1 MVGRNPQF
9 YEIPDVAY
17 NSIPRLSTSEVNRIA
32 LEEFKTRLD
41 PTTGKMISDNIADLT
56 KNMPGLS
63 LDTIVSSAA
72 MGMNSTT
79 PGMQDL
85 ASADGIAQLQKSNE
99 EIASLKDSVKEK
111 GGVRD
116 SLYGLFKGFVR
127 GGFATFNAPVQ
138 YVESLAR
145 RAYARANGETPTTNP
160 LPFANPDI
168 TFNQLWADFLDDGK
182 VDSGS
187 GFFVD
192 PNSSVGRAQADA
204 ASAYGKINGEAF
216 TFGRYAAN
224 GVGIDPNTNA
234 YNIVSGTIDAIKTI
248 ALDPSTYV
256 PGGALPKTLRG
267 VSKAEEAL
275 KASVGFAT
283 KITEADKL
291 PTVVSQSLDELQ
303 KASETAGQTAANL
316 AEGRLFAKG
325 REIETAAFEDLDKA
339 RLANTKDAETF
350 DDIKMTS
357 DAIKN
362 NKVLQKAFSPQN
374 VAKIVEKV
382 SQEDPATI
390 SATAGRLKADT
401 DNAKTL
407 FDGQVFTD
415 NAIAPITSRN
425 QNTVF
430 GARGDKTLLVGW
442 AAKEQPNLI
451 SLTDKIHDFQFGD
464 ELLNKEGL
472 TLPEFLFTRFGENL
486 QSTKRYDK
494 AVKKEVLQSMET
506 LLANP
511 EVTFDDIFKYLHTE
525 LADDFGVEFVA
536 ALSNIGFDGVQG
548 VRSIWGKKGGFV
560 YFNGPSIV
568 YRSIPLDQIALKEV
582 DSTVPFLD
590 AATDV
595 NNLLSEAKQVRA
607 NSRLSVKNAEKTY
620 KERAA
625 LANETKKL
633 GKQVARDKKNIVTL
647 SQKYE
652 EALKTEAGIADYL
665 DEGMKLDRDM
675 AAKFFLGSKSQML
688 AKVIA
693 TYAGNPERIWRLFGT
708 KIDFNLAQEL
718 SLAKSPEDVLNKLI
732 TFIGKNPEKVS
743 EPLKVGLLGNRYV
756 GTVAQLAKLEKQGIA
771 MPTVAQLDTRL
782 IRVVERLSK
791 AYGRNFRNVAILQLD
806 DIDSVARGLDDW
818 MKIAGYSEK
827 AITTTLNGYG
837 LLKTNAERSN
847 FLLTKLDELMS
858 NLATKEG
865 LDPEVAKNLNVRSL
879 ILKRDREIASNY
891 FVGREAVNGLPEVFM
906 ANGVNQAIPFF
917 PHQLLDDVF
926 MLPSSKELQKAV
938 LKAKE
943 LKAKHGTAVASDWI
957 NSEFGDRWRSLQL
970 TFRVSY
976 VLRNLGEM
984 QVRQYLAGHS
994 SILNHPLGYIAMAI
1008 SNPKGNAMQRL
1019 ASKISK
1025 YDNNVF
1031 GKNFNTELTDD
1042 IADEGLAAI
1051 AEYQTF
1057 MTRHMSRFD
1066 PRIAKVASQVWKDIK
1081 YGEKDFHRYLGEELS
1096 RLSTDPIIRIVAG
1109 GVPEKFL
1116 ATLPKGIN
1124 REDAIVEYFKNGP
1137 GKVHIDTMK
1146 GVSVADDAGV
1156 KPFERIFA
1164 TDDGLRQYLFDPEY
1178 SVSAA
1183 IKLVTGNN
1191 TELIQLL
1198 SSKKTTLADGTLLA
1212 LPKVMTTNAK
1222 GIKIINKSGLNKF
1235 GEELAAADSKLN
1247 MKNIVTKGKIEDSV
1261 ITGKGA
1267 ISSYDKGVDWFF
1279 KNSNRIENKFSLG
1292 PEYRMQYWDYA
1303 ARYAGLLGVED
1314 LRKLKL
1320 EADKSLLTLKIGTVP
1335 ITLSN
1340 KKGVYK
1346 TIEAALAKA
1355 EKSGAVGTLSL
1366 REVDNMAAARASDAV
1381 KELFYDAARQKN
1393 FLFALRIIFPFAN
1406 AQYNTLQKWVE
1417 LAVQNPVKVYRAGQ
1431 LLRGLQQPGSS
1442 NIYNIFGMN
1451 HDNQQGFLYKD
1462 DSTGELTFKYP
1473 IAGSLLG
1480 GLLSAVPN
1488 APDVEGLE
1496 LSSSFKNLNIAFSG
1510 VSPFV
1515 PGFGPMAQIPV
1526 SILEMDKGFGI
1537 LPAAIKTY
1545 ITPYAKTE
1553 STALDYVVPAWI
1565 NKLLDGLNPASA
1577 TLKTARK
1584 TAPWANYLAST
1595 GEYGE
1600 NPFTDEAT
1608 KNKLFK
1614 DAARIARWD
1623 QVFTAL
1629 FQSVL
1634 PSAPRKVINNL
1645 AKDGTFMSQ
1654 TALYQAFDSIRTE
1667 KYPDSYDAA
1676 VVEFANTFGVKNIL
1690 SIMSVTTGGPSKP
1703 TDEAYSF
1710 LEKYG
1715 ERAAAYAEG
1724 PTDIVPLLFPGGEF
1738 SREYFK
1744 FQSGRRRGLTT
1755 AELEDGATRLVYEAA
1770 LSQIR
1775 QSQIDNEYTD
1785 DWFQAQQQ
1793 QLKNMFGGAEPIGTT
1808 RVGTRQNKLVELR
1821 KAVSEP
1827 IFKDSPIYNETVLF
1841 LSAYDNAIEQAK
1853 NLGFAS
1859 EEPLKLKDWQVE
1871 SSRNDLNN
1879 LAQQLI
1885 TSNPKFNILFQSVFA
1900 KSLEVNK

>member
-248 ALDPSTYV
+248 ALDPSTYI
-256 PGGALPKTLRG
+256 PGGALPKALRG

-472 TLPEFLFTRFGENL
+472 SLPEFLFTRFGQNL
-486 QSTKRYDK
+486 ESTKRYDK

-548 VRSIWGKKGGFV
+548 VRSIWGKEGGFV

-818 MKIAGYSEK
+818 MKIAGYSER

-1031 GKNFNTELTDD
+1031 GKNFNVELTDD

-1346 TIEAALAKA
+1346 TIETALAKA

-1406 AQYNTLQKWVE
+1406 AQYNTLQKWTE

-1480 GLLSAVPN
+1480 GLLSAVPG
-1488 APDVEGLE
+1488 APDVEGLQ
-1496 LSSSFKNLNIAFSG
+1496 LSSSFQNLNIAFSG

-1526 SILEMDKGFGI
+1526 SILEMDKGFGV

-1545 ITPYAKTE
+1545 ITPYSKTE
-1553 STALDYVVPAWI
+1553 GTALDYVLPAWM
-1565 NKLLDGLNPASA
+1565 NKLVGGILGTDA

-1600 NPFTDEAT
+1600 NPFTDETT
-1608 KNKLFK
+1608 KSKLFK

-1690 SIMSVTTGGPSKP
+1690 SIMSVTEGGPSKP

-1724 PTDIVPLLFPGGEF
+1724 PTDVVPLLFPGGEF

-1821 KAVSEP
+1821 KAVSDP

-1871 SSRNDLNN
+1871 SYRNDLNN

>member
-1 MVGRNPQF
+1 MAGRNPQF

-17 NSIPRLSTSEVNRIA
+17 NSIPRLPTSEVNRIA
-32 LEEFKTRLD
+32 LEELRTRLD
-41 PTTGKMISDNIADLT
+41 PVSGKMISDNIADLS

-72 MGMNSTT
+72 MGMNSRT
-79 PGMQDL
+79 PGMQGL

-99 EIASLKDSVKEK
+99 EIAALKDSVKEK

-116 SLYGLFKGFVR
+116 TLYGFVKGFTR
-127 GGFATFNAPVQ
+127 GAFATFNAPVQ
-138 YVESLAR
+138 YAESLAR
-145 RAYARANGETPTTNP
+145 RAYARAHGETPTTNP
-160 LPFANPDI
+160 LPFANPDV
-168 TFNQLWADFLDDGK
+168 TFNQLWADFLDDGQ

-187 GFFVD
+187 GFFID

-234 YNIVSGTIDAIKTI
+234 YNIVSGSIDAIKTI
-248 ALDPSTYV
+248 ALDPSTYI
-256 PGGALPKTLRG
+256 PGGVLPKALRG

-283 KITEADKL
+283 KVAEADKL

-303 KASETAGQTAANL
+303 KASETAAETAANL

-325 REIETAAFEDLDKA
+325 REMETAAFEDLDKA
-339 RLANTKDAETF
+339 KVINTKDAETF

-357 DAIKN
+357 DAIKG
-362 NKVLQKAFSPQN
+362 NKTLQKAFSPQN

-382 SQEDPATI
+382 SQEDPAAV

-401 DNAKTL
+401 NNAKTL

-415 NAIAPITSRN
+415 NAIAPITARN
-425 QNTVF
+425 QNVVF
-430 GARGDKTLLVGW
+430 GARGDNTLLVGW

-451 SLTDKIHDFQFGD
+451 SLTDKIHDLHFGD
-464 ELLNKEGL
+464 NLVDDNGL
-472 TLPEFLFTRFGENL
+472 TVAQWIFKNFEDSLKY
-486 QSTKRYDK
+486 TKRYEK
-494 AVKKEVLQSMET
+494 AVKKEVLQSIET

-511 EVTFDDIFKYLHTE
+511 EATFDDLFKYLHTE
-525 LADDFGVEFVA
+525 LADDFGVEFTA
-536 ALSNIGFDGVQG
+536 ALKSVGYDGVQG

-560 YFNGPSIV
+560 YFNGPEIV

-590 AATDV
+590 ATTDV
-595 NNLLSEAKQVRA
+595 NNLLSEAKQIRA
-607 NSRLSVKNAEKTY
+607 NSRLSVKSAEKTY
-620 KERAA
+620 TERAT
-625 LANETKKL
+625 LANETKRL
-633 GKQVARDKKNIVTL
+633 GKQVGRDKRKLTEL

-652 EALKTEAGIADYL
+652 EALKTEAGVADYL

-675 AAKFFLGSKSQML
+675 AAKFFLGNKSQML

-718 SLAKSPEDVLNKLI
+718 SLAKNPEDVLNKLI

-771 MPTVAQLDTRL
+771 MPTVAQLDTKL

-818 MKIAGYSEK
+818 MKIAGYSER

-837 LLKTNAERSN
+837 LLKTNPERSN
-847 FLLTKLDELMS
+847 FLLTKLDELMK

-943 LKAKHGTAVASDWI
+943 LKVKHGTAVASDWI

-976 VLRNLGEM
+976 VLRNIGEM

-1031 GKNFNTELTDD
+1031 GKNFNAELTDD

-1116 ATLPKGIN
+1116 ATLPKGIS

-1164 TDDGLRQYLFDPEY
+1164 TDNGLRQYLFDPEY

-1222 GIKIINKSGLNKF
+1222 GIKIINKTGLRKF

-1279 KNSNRIENKFSLG
+1279 KNSNRVENKFSLG

-1355 EKSGAVGTLSL
+1355 EKSGAKGTLSL

-1381 KELFYDAARQKN
+1381 KELFYDAAKQKN

-1406 AQYNTLQKWVE
+1406 AQYNTLQKWTE

-1442 NIYNIFGMN
+1442 NIYNVFGMN

-1480 GLLSAVPN
+1480 GLLSAVPG
-1488 APDVEGLE
+1488 APDVKDLQ
-1496 LSSSFKNLNIAFSG
+1496 LSSSFQNLNIAFSG

-1515 PGFGPMAQIPV
+1515 PGFGPMAQLPV

-1537 LPAAIKTY
+1537 LPNAIKTY
-1545 ITPYAKTE
+1545 ITPYSKTE
-1553 STALDYVVPAWI
+1553 GTALDYVLPAWM
-1565 NKLLDGLNPASA
+1565 NKLVGGILGTDA

-1595 GEYGE
+1595 GEYGD

-1629 FQSVL
+1629 FQSAL

-1690 SIMSVTTGGPSKP
+1690 SIMSVTEGGPSKP

-1785 DWFQAQQQ
+1785 EWFQAQQQ

-1821 KAVSEP
+1821 KAVADP

-1841 LSAYDNAIEQAK
+1841 LSAYDNAVSQA
-1853 NLGFAS
+1853 NGLGFAS

-1871 SSRNDLNN
+1871 SFRNDLNN

>member
-1 MVGRNPQF
+1 MAGRNPQF

-17 NSIPRLSTSEVNRIA
+17 NSIPRMPTSEVNRIA
-32 LEEFKTRLD
+32 LEELKTRLD
-41 PTTGKMISDNIADLT
+41 PTTGKVISDNIADLS

-63 LDTIVSSAA
+63 IDSIVSSAS
-72 MGMNSTT
+72 MGMNSKT
-79 PGMQDL
+79 PGMQQL
-85 ASADGIAQLQKSNE
+85 ASADGIAQLQKSGE
-99 EIASLKDSVKEK
+99 EIALLKDSVKEK

-116 SLYGLFKGFVR
+116 TLYGFLKGFTR
-127 GGFATFNAPVQ
+127 GAFATFNAPVQ
-138 YVESLAR
+138 YAESLAR
-145 RAYARANGETPTTNP
+145 RAYARAHGETPTTNP
-160 LPFANPDI
+160 LPFANPDV
-168 TFNQLWADFLDDGK
+168 TFNQLWADFLDDGQ

-192 PNSSVGRAQADA
+192 PNSSVGRAQAEA

-216 TFGRYAAN
+216 TFGRFAAN

-234 YNIVSGTIDAIKTI
+234 YNIVSGSIDAIKTI
-248 ALDPSTYV
+248 ALDPSTYI
-256 PGGALPKTLRG
+256 PGGALPKVFRG
-267 VSKAEEAL
+267 ISKSEEAL
-275 KASVGFAT
+275 KAAVGFAE
-283 KITEADKL
+283 KVTEADKL

-303 KASETAGQTAANL
+303 KASATAGETAANL
-316 AEGRLFAKG
+316 AEARLFAKG

-339 RLANTKDAETF
+339 RLINTKDAETF

-357 DAIKN
+357 DSIKGS
-362 NKVLQKAFSPQN
+362 KVLQKAFSPQN

-382 SQEDPATI
+382 SKDDPAAV

-425 QNTVF
+425 QNVVF

-442 AAKEQPNLI
+442 GAKEQPNLI

-464 ELLNKEGL
+464 SLVDENGL
-472 TLPEFLFTRFGENL
+472 TLAQFLFTRFEQNL
-486 QSTKRYDK
+486 KSTKRYDK

-511 EVTFDDIFKYLHTE
+511 EATFDDIFKYLHTE

-548 VRSIWGKKGGFV
+548 VRSIWGKEGGFV
-560 YFNGPSIV
+560 YFNGPGIV
-568 YRSIPLDQIALKEV
+568 YRSIPLDQIASKEV
-582 DSTVPFLD
+582 DSAVPFLD
-590 AATDV
+590 ATTDID
-595 NNLLSEAKQVRA
+595 NLLSEAKQVRA
-607 NSRLSVKNAEKTY
+607 NSRLGVKDAEKTY
-620 KERAA
+620 KDRAA

-633 GKQVARDKKNIVTL
+633 GRQVAKDKRNITKL
-647 SQKYE
+647 SQQYE
-652 EALKTEAGIADYL
+652 EALKTEAGVADYL

-675 AAKFFLGSKSQML
+675 AAKFFLGKKGQML
-688 AKVIA
+688 AKAIA
-693 TYAGNPERIWRLFGT
+693 IYTGNPERIWRLFGT

-718 SLAKSPEDVLNKLI
+718 STAKNADEVLNKLI

-743 EPLKVGLLGNRYV
+743 EPLQVGILGNRYFGAV
-756 GTVAQLAKLEKQGIA
+756 GQLAKLEKQGIA
-771 MPTVAQLDTRL
+771 MPTVAQLDTKL
-782 IRVVERLSK
+782 IKLSERLSK

-818 MKIAGYSEK
+818 MKIAGYSER

-847 FLLTKLDELMS
+847 FLLTKLDELMK

-865 LDPEVAKNLNVRSL
+865 LDPEVAQNLNVRSL
-879 ILKRDREIASNY
+879 ILKRDREVASNY

-906 ANGVNQAIPFF
+906 GNGINQAIPFF

-943 LKAKHGTAVASDWI
+943 LRLKHGVAVASDWV

-970 TFRVSY
+970 AFRASY

-994 SILNHPLGYIAMAI
+994 SVLNHPLGYVAMAI

-1031 GKNFNTELTDD
+1031 GKNFNVDLTDD
-1042 IADEGLAAI
+1042 IADEGTAAL

-1081 YGEKDFHRYLGEELS
+1081 YGEKDFHRYLGEEIS
-1096 RLSTDPIIRIVAG
+1096 RLRTDPIIRVVAD
-1109 GVPEKFL
+1109 GVPQRFL
-1116 ATLPKGIN
+1116 ETLPAGIS
-1124 REDAIVEYFKNGP
+1124 REDAIFEYFKNGP

-1164 TDDGLRQYLFDPEY
+1164 TDDGLRQYLFDPQY

-1191 TELIQLL
+1191 PELIELL
-1198 SSKKTTLADGTLLA
+1198 AKGKTTLADGTLLA
-1212 LPKVMTTNAK
+1212 LPKVMTQNAK
-1222 GIKIINKSGLNKF
+1222 GVKIINKNGLNKF
-1235 GEELAAADSKLN
+1235 GQELAAADSKLN

-1267 ISSYDKGVDWFF
+1267 IGSYDKAIDLFF
-1279 KNSNRIENKFSLG
+1279 KGSNFVENKFSLG
-1292 PEYRMQYWDYA
+1292 PEYRMQYWDYV
-1303 ARYAGLLGVED
+1303 ARYSGLLGVED

-1320 EADKSLLTLKIGTVP
+1320 EADKSLLTLKIGNVP

-1346 TIEAALAKA
+1346 TIENALAKA
-1355 EKSGAVGTLSL
+1355 EKSGAKGTLSL

-1381 KELFYDAARQKN
+1381 KDLFYDAAKQKN

-1406 AQYNTLQKWVE
+1406 AQFNTLQKWVE
-1417 LAVQNPVKVYRAGQ
+1417 LAVQNPVKVYRAGT

-1462 DSTGELTFKYP
+1462 ESTGELSFKYP

-1480 GLLSAVPN
+1480 GLLSAVPG
-1488 APDVEGLE
+1488 APDIKDLQ
-1496 LSSSFKNLNIAFSG
+1496 LSSTFQNLNIAFSG

-1526 SILEMDKGFGI
+1526 SILEMDKGFGM
-1537 LPAAIKTY
+1537 LPTAIRTY
-1545 ITPYAKTE
+1545 VTPYVKTE
-1553 STALDYVVPAWI
+1553 ATTLDYVLPSWM
-1565 NKLLDGLNPASA
+1565 NKLVGGILGTDA

-1595 GEYGE
+1595 GEYGD
-1600 NPFTDEAT
+1600 NPFADEAT
-1608 KNKLFK
+1608 KTKLFK

-1629 FQSVL
+1629 FQSAL
-1634 PSAPRKVINNL
+1634 PAAPRKVINNL
-1645 AKDGTFMSQ
+1645 TKDGTFMSQ
-1654 TALYQAFDSIRTE
+1654 TALYQAFTSIRTE

-1676 VVEFANTFGVKNIL
+1676 VVEFANTFGIKNIL
-1690 SIMSVTTGGPSKP
+1690 SIMSVTEGGPSKP

-1715 ERAAAYAEG
+1715 DKAAAYVEG

-1775 QSQIDNEYTD
+1775 QAQIDNEYTD
-1785 DWFQAQQQ
+1785 DWFQGQQQ

-1821 KAVSEP
+1821 KAIADP

-1841 LSAYDNAIEQAK
+1841 LSAYDNAVSQAN
-1853 NLGFAS
+1853 NLGFSS

-1871 SSRNDLNN
+1871 SFRNDLNN

>member
-138 YVESLAR
+138 YAESLAR
-145 RAYARANGETPTTNP
+145 RAYARANGEIPTTNP

-256 PGGALPKTLRG
+256 PGGALPKALRG

-283 KITEADKL
+283 KIEEADKL

-472 TLPEFLFTRFGENL
+472 TLPEFLFTRFGQNL

-548 VRSIWGKKGGFV
+548 VRSIWGKEGGFV

-590 AATDV
+590 GATDV

-732 TFIGKNPEKVS
+732 TFIGKNPERVS
-743 EPLKVGLLGNRYV
+743 EPLKVGLLGNRSI
-756 GTVAQLAKLEKQGIA
+756 AEIAKLEKQGIA

-782 IRVVERLSK
+782 IKVAERLSK

-818 MKIAGYSEK
+818 MKIAGYSER

-1346 TIEAALAKA
+1346 TIETALAKA
-1355 EKSGAVGTLSL
+1355 EKSNAVGTLSL

-1406 AQYNTLQKWVE
+1406 AQYNTLQKWTE

-1480 GLLSAVPN
+1480 GLLSAVPG
-1488 APDVEGLE
+1488 APDVEGLQI
-1496 LSSSFKNLNIAFSG
+1496 SSSFQNLNIAFSG

-1537 LPAAIKTY
+1537 LPTAIKTY
-1545 ITPYAKTE
+1545 ITPYSKTE
-1553 STALDYVVPAWI
+1553 GTALDYVLPAWM
-1565 NKLLDGLNPASA
+1565 NKLVGGILGTDA

-1600 NPFTDEAT
+1600 NPFTDETT
-1608 KNKLFK
+1608 KSKLFK

-1690 SIMSVTTGGPSKP
+1690 SIMSVTEGGPSKP

-1724 PTDIVPLLFPGGEF
+1724 PTDVVPLLFPGGEF

-1821 KAVSEP
+1821 KAVSDP

>member
-138 YVESLAR
+138 YAESLAR
-145 RAYARANGETPTTNP
+145 RAYARANGEIPTTNP

-283 KITEADKL
+283 KIEEADKL

-339 RLANTKDAETF
+339 KLANTKDAETF

-472 TLPEFLFTRFGENL
+472 TLPEFLFTRFGQNL

-548 VRSIWGKKGGFV
+548 VRSIWGKEGGFV

-590 AATDV
+590 GATDV

-675 AAKFFLGSKSQML
+675 AAKFFLGNKSQML

-732 TFIGKNPEKVS
+732 TFIGKNPERVS
-743 EPLKVGLLGNRYV
+743 EPLKVGLLGNRSI
-756 GTVAQLAKLEKQGIA
+756 AEIAKLEKQGIA

-782 IRVVERLSK
+782 IKVAERLSK

-818 MKIAGYSEK
+818 MKIAGYSER

-1346 TIEAALAKA
+1346 TIETALAKA
-1355 EKSGAVGTLSL
+1355 EKSNAVGTLSL

-1406 AQYNTLQKWVE
+1406 AQYNTLQKWTE

-1480 GLLSAVPN
+1480 GLLSAVPG
-1488 APDVEGLE
+1488 APDVEGLQI
-1496 LSSSFKNLNIAFSG
+1496 SSSFQNLNIAFSG

-1537 LPAAIKTY
+1537 LPTAIKTY
-1545 ITPYAKTE
+1545 ITPYSKTE
-1553 STALDYVVPAWI
+1553 GTALDYVLPAWM
-1565 NKLLDGLNPASA
+1565 NKLVGGILGTDA

-1600 NPFTDEAT
+1600 NPFTDETT
-1608 KNKLFK
+1608 KSKLFK

-1690 SIMSVTTGGPSKP
+1690 SIMSVTEGGPSKP

-1724 PTDIVPLLFPGGEF
+1724 PTDVVPLLFPGGEF

-1821 KAVSEP
+1821 KAVSDP

>member
-1 MVGRNPQF
+1 MVGRNAQF

-17 NSIPRLSTSEVNRIA
+17 NSIPRLATSEVNRIA
-32 LEEFKTRLD
+32 LEELKTRLD

-63 LDTIVSSAA
+63 LDTIVSSAS

-79 PGMQDL
+79 PGMQGL
-85 ASADGIAQLQKSNE
+85 ASADGLAQLQKSNE

-138 YVESLAR
+138 YTESLAR
-145 RAYARANGETPTTNP
+145 RAYARAHGETPTTNP
-160 LPFANPDI
+160 LPFANPDV

-256 PGGALPKTLRG
+256 PGGALPKALRG

-283 KITEADKL
+283 KVGEADKL

-303 KASETAGQTAANL
+303 KASETAGETAANL

-339 RLANTKDAETF
+339 RLANYKDVETF
-350 DDIKMTS
+350 EDIKDTS
-357 DAIKN
+357 AAINGSKT
-362 NKVLQKAFSPQN
+362 LQKAFSPQN
-374 VAKIVEKV
+374 VAKIVEKI
-382 SQEDPATI
+382 SQEDPAVV

-407 FDGQVFTD
+407 FDGQIFTD
-415 NAIAPITSRN
+415 NAIAPITARN
-425 QNTVF
+425 QNVVF

-442 AAKEQPNLI
+442 NGKVKPNLI
-451 SLTDKIHDFQFGD
+451 SLTDKIYDFQFGD
-464 ELLNKEGL
+464 DLLSKEGL
-472 TLPEFLFTRFGENL
+472 TLTEYLFTRFGENL
-486 QSTKRYDK
+486 KYTKRYDK

-511 EVTFDDIFKYLHTE
+511 EVTFGDVFKYLHTE
-525 LADDFGVEFVA
+525 LADDFGLEFIFSLKNV
-536 ALSNIGFDGVQG
+536 GFDGVQG
-548 VRSIWGKKGGFV
+548 VRSIWGKEGGFV
-560 YFNGPSIV
+560 YFNRPQIV

-582 DSTVPFLD
+582 DSTIPFLD

-607 NSRLSVKNAEKTY
+607 NSRLGVKTAETVY
-620 KERAA
+620 KERAS

-771 MPTVAQLDTRL
+771 MPTVAQLDTKL

-791 AYGRNFRNVAILQLD
+791 GYGRNFRNVAILQLD

-837 LLKTNAERSN
+837 LLKTNSERSN
-847 FLLTKLDELMS
+847 FLLTKLDELMK
-858 NLATKEG
+858 NLATREG

-926 MLPSSKELQKAV
+926 MLPSSKELRKAV

-943 LKAKHGTAVASDWI
+943 LKVKHGTAVASDWI
-957 NSEFGDRWRSLQL
+957 NSEFGDRWRSFQL
-970 TFRVSY
+970 AFRVSY

-994 SILNHPLGYIAMAI
+994 SILNHPLSYIAMSI

-1031 GKNFNTELTDD
+1031 GKNFNSELTDD
-1042 IADEGLAAI
+1042 MADEGLAAI

-1109 GVPEKFL
+1109 GVPENFL
-1116 ATLPKGIN
+1116 ATLPKGIS

-1137 GKVHIDTMK
+1137 GKTQIDTMK

-1198 SSKKTTLADGTLLA
+1198 SKKKTTLADGTLLA

-1320 EADKSLLTLKIGTVP
+1320 EADKSLLTLKIGNVP

-1346 TIEAALAKA
+1346 TIETALAKA

-1406 AQYNTLQKWVE
+1406 AQYNTLQKWVD

-1462 DSTGELTFKYP
+1462 DSTGELSFKYP

-1480 GLLSAVPN
+1480 SLLSAVPN
-1488 APDVEGLE
+1488 APDVEGLQ
-1496 LSSSFKNLNIAFSG
+1496 LSSSFQNLNIAFSG

-1537 LPAAIKTY
+1537 LPTAIKTY

-1565 NKLLDGLNPASA
+1565 GKLLDGLNPASA

-1703 TDEAYSF
+1703 TEEAYSF

-1715 ERAAAYAEG
+1715 EKAAAYAEG
-1724 PTDIVPLLFPGGEF
+1724 PTDIIPLLFPGGEF

-1744 FQSGRRRGLTT
+1744 FQSNRRRNLNTE
-1755 AELEDGATRLVYEAA
+1755 ELEDGATRLVYEAA

-1821 KAVSEP
+1821 KAVADP

-1841 LSAYDNAIEQAK
+1841 LSAYDNAIEQAN

-1871 SSRNDLNN
+1871 SFRNDLNN
-1879 LAQQLI
+1879 LAQQLV

>member
-1 MVGRNPQF
+1 
-9 YEIPDVAY
+9 
-17 NSIPRLSTSEVNRIA
+17 
-32 LEEFKTRLD
+32 
-41 PTTGKMISDNIADLT
+41 
-56 KNMPGLS
+56 
-63 LDTIVSSAA
+63 
-72 MGMNSTT
+72 
-79 PGMQDL
+79 
-85 ASADGIAQLQKSNE
+85 
-99 EIASLKDSVKEK
+99 
-111 GGVRD
+111 
-116 SLYGLFKGFVR
+116 
-127 GGFATFNAPVQ
+127 
-138 YVESLAR
+138 
-145 RAYARANGETPTTNP
+145 
-160 LPFANPDI
+160 
-168 TFNQLWADFLDDGK
+168 
-182 VDSGS
+182 
-187 GFFVD
+187 
-192 PNSSVGRAQADA
+192 
-204 ASAYGKINGEAF
+204 
-216 TFGRYAAN
+216 
-224 GVGIDPNTNA
+224 
-234 YNIVSGTIDAIKTI
+234 
-248 ALDPSTYV
+248 
-256 PGGALPKTLRG
+256 
-267 VSKAEEAL
+267 
-275 KASVGFAT
+275 
-283 KITEADKL
+283 
-291 PTVVSQSLDELQ
+291 
-303 KASETAGQTAANL
+303 
-316 AEGRLFAKG
+316 
-325 REIETAAFEDLDKA
+325 
-339 RLANTKDAETF
+339 
-350 DDIKMTS
+350 
-357 DAIKN
+357 
-362 NKVLQKAFSPQN
+362 
-374 VAKIVEKV
+374 
-382 SQEDPATI
+382 
-390 SATAGRLKADT
+390 
-401 DNAKTL
+401 
-407 FDGQVFTD
+407 
-415 NAIAPITSRN
+415 
-425 QNTVF
+425 
-430 GARGDKTLLVGW
+430 
-442 AAKEQPNLI
+442 
-451 SLTDKIHDFQFGD
+451 
-464 ELLNKEGL
+464 
-472 TLPEFLFTRFGENL
+472 
-486 QSTKRYDK
+486 
-494 AVKKEVLQSMET
+494 MET

-511 EVTFDDIFKYLHTE
+511 EVTFDEIFKYLHTE

-548 VRSIWGKKGGFV
+548 VRSIWGKEGGFV

-590 AATDV
+590 GVTDV

-782 IRVVERLSK
+782 IRVAERLSK

-818 MKIAGYSEK
+818 MKIAGYSER

-837 LLKTNAERSN
+837 LLKTNPERSN
-847 FLLTKLDELMS
+847 FLLTKLDELMK

-1051 AEYQTF
+1051 TEYQTF

-1096 RLSTDPIIRIVAG
+1096 RLSTDPIIRTVAG

-1116 ATLPKGIN
+1116 ATLPKGIS

-1164 TDDGLRQYLFDPEY
+1164 TDNGLRQYLFDPEY

-1279 KNSNRIENKFSLG
+1279 KNSNRVENKFSLG

-1381 KELFYDAARQKN
+1381 KELFYDAAKQKN

-1480 GLLSAVPN
+1480 GLLSAVPG
-1488 APDVEGLE
+1488 APDIKDLQ
-1496 LSSSFKNLNIAFSG
+1496 LSSSLQNLNIAFSG

-1515 PGFGPMAQIPV
+1515 PGFGPMAQLPV

-1537 LPAAIKTY
+1537 LPNAIKTY
-1545 ITPYAKTE
+1545 ITPYSKTE
-1553 STALDYVVPAWI
+1553 GTALDYVLPAWM
-1565 NKLLDGLNPASA
+1565 NKLVGGILGTDA

-1600 NPFTDEAT
+1600 NPFTDETT
-1608 KNKLFK
+1608 KSKLFK

-1690 SIMSVTTGGPSKP
+1690 SIMSVTEGGPSKP

-1724 PTDIVPLLFPGGEF
+1724 PTDVVPLLFPGGEF

-1821 KAVSEP
+1821 KAVSDP